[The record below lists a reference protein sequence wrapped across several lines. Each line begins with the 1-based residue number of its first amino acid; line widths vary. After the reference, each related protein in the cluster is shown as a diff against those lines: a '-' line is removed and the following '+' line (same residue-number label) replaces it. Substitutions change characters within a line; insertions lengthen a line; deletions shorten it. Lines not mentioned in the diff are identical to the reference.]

1 MPLPASEF
9 WFSTTVRRNRKSFIT
24 ANVFLLLIMAL
35 VTGALIFFDA
45 RLRSGQIIYFLFY
58 IPFLIAQYFLTAQRL
73 RDFGVTGWLSLLWVA
88 IALLPPPYSGVFSL
102 AFLLVLCAVPGTE
115 GENRYGSDPLQEW

>member
-1 MPLPASEF
+1 M
-9 WFSTTVRRNRKSFIT
+9 
-24 ANVFLLLIMAL
+24 LIMAL
-35 VTGALIFFDA
+35 VISVLFFFEV

-73 RDFGVTGWLSLLWVA
+73 RDFGVTGWLSLLWIA
-88 IALLPPPYSGVFSL
+88 IALLPPTYSGAFSL

-115 GENRYGSDPLQEW
+115 GDNRYGSDPLQEW

>member
-1 MPLPASEF
+1 
-9 WFSTTVRRNRKSFIT
+9 
-24 ANVFLLLIMAL
+24 MAL

-45 RLRSGQIIYFLFY
+45 RLRSWWIIYFLFY

-88 IALLPPPYSGVFSL
+88 IALLPPPYSGAFSL

-115 GENRYGSDPLQEW
+115 GGNRYGSDPLQEW

>member
-1 MPLPASEF
+1 MSLPASEF
-9 WFSTTVRRNRKSFIT
+9 WFSTTVRRNRKSFIF
-24 ANVFLLLIMAL
+24 ANVFLMLIMAF
-35 VTGALIFFDA
+35 VICALFFFEV

-73 RDFGVTGWLSLLWVA
+73 RDFGVTGWLSLLWIA
-88 IALLPPPYSGVFSL
+88 IALLPPPYSGAFSL

-115 GENRYGSDPLQEW
+115 GDNRYGSDPLEEW

>member
-1 MPLPASEF
+1 ML
-9 WFSTTVRRNRKSFIT
+9 
-24 ANVFLLLIMAL
+24 ANFFLLLIMAL
-35 VTGALIFFDA
+35 VTGALIFFDV
-45 RLRSGQIIYFLFY
+45 RLRSGQIIFFLFY

-73 RDFGVTGWLSLLWVA
+73 RDFGVTGWLSLLWIA
-88 IALLPPPYSGVFSL
+88 IALFPPPYSGAFSL

>member
-1 MPLPASEF
+1 MSLPASEF
-9 WFSTTVRRNRKSFIT
+9 WFSTTVRRNRKSFIL
-24 ANVFLLLIMAL
+24 ANVFLFLIMAL
-35 VTGALIFFDA
+35 VTGALIFFDV

-73 RDFGVTGWLSLLWVA
+73 RDFGVTGWLSLLWIV
-88 IALLPPPYSGVFSL
+88 IALLPPPYSGAFSL

-115 GENRYGSDPLQEW
+115 GENRYGNDPLQEW